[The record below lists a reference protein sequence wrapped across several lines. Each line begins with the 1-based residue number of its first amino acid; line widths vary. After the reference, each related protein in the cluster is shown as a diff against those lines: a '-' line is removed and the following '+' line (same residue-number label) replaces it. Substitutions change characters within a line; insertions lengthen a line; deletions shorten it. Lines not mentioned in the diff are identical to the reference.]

1 MGFNCINC
9 FHIII
14 SIKIVMINIAKS
26 TAHFVHSVLNINFKI
41 VYPTI
46 SQCLTD
52 NDYCI
57 IVGLVFVY
65 IKDEFVNAVTWTVT
79 IVGQLNITIFLE
91 INEPVLRFRK
101 IKYIF
106 YINIKNNLKIYINIQ
121 TDYIILKK

>member
-1 MGFNCINC
+1 
-9 FHIII
+9 
-14 SIKIVMINIAKS
+14 MINIAKS